1 MRERIYGWIC
11 YIARINHRDDF
22 VAKYLKIK
30 NKEYQT
36 GYKEFT
42 KTINTLIRL
51 LMESYL
57 ALMLI
62 SIEKGYSRIND
73 NKNFREPACE
83 GPEQGSKVL
92 Y

>member
-1 MRERIYGWIC
+1 
-11 YIARINHRDDF
+11 
-22 VAKYLKIK
+22 
-30 NKEYQT
+30 
-36 GYKEFT
+36 
-42 KTINTLIRL
+42 
-51 LMESYL
+51 MESYL

-83 GPEQGSKVL
+83 GSEQGSRVL

>member
-1 MRERIYGWIC
+1 MG
-11 YIARINHRDDF
+11 
-22 VAKYLKIK
+22 
-30 NKEYQT
+30 
-36 GYKEFT
+36 
-42 KTINTLIRL
+42 
-51 LMESYL
+51 SSL

-83 GPEQGSKVL
+83 GSKQGGRVL